1 MRNIVRRII
10 LSIMVVSMVVS
21 AFPGLEVKAAS
32 KKSKVLKAYASY
44 LKKSGNEEFTVA
56 DLNGDGIPELFTD
69 STISDIPI
77 IYKNNKTARLSEL
90 DWAWGLVYYPNRN
103 YLMAE
108 RVGAFDDT
116 TQYARLTKRGDLIW
130 LASRVGDV
138 QFGDE
143 RTVKYEYYVN
153 GKKATKKKYNAYV
166 KSLEKGAKE
175 LKLEFH
181 KNTSANRKKYLR

>member
-21 AFPGLEVKAAS
+21 AFSGLEVKAAS

-44 LKKSGNEEFTVA
+44 LKKSGNEEFAVA

-108 RVGAFDDT
+108 RVGTFEDS
-116 TQYARLTKRGDLIW
+116 YFS
-130 LASRVGDV
+130 LAVRIDCIFQFPVQGVAAIIGFNLLSYLHLSRI
-138 QFGDE
+138 
-143 RTVKYEYYVN
+143 
-153 GKKATKKKYNAYV
+153 KAGV
-166 KSLEKGAKE
+166 E
-175 LKLEFH
+175 LF
-181 KNTSANRKKYLR
+181 